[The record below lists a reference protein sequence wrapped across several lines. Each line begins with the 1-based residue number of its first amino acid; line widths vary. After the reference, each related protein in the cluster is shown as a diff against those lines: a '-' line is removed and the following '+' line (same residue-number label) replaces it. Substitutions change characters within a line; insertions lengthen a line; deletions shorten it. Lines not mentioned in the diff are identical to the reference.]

1 MVLNYTG
8 DLVVEQGEHS
18 RRSLPI
24 DLVVDAIDF
33 LTDVMQFLL
42 VELKTVRNRVVVF
55 DLTDNVTQYIRL
67 FTPDSKKTDR
77 QAV

>member
-1 MVLNYTG
+1 
-8 DLVVEQGEHS
+8 LVVEQGEHS

-24 DLVVDAIDF
+24 DLVGDAIDF

-55 DLTDNVTQYIRL
+55 DLTDNVTQ
-67 FTPDSKKTDR
+67 
-77 QAV
+77 